1 MKIDVKL
8 LVQWLL
14 ANKISLNARKTE
26 VIIFRH
32 HLKKINMGFTF
43 KIDGK
48 KIYPSRMVKYL
59 GVILDENL
67 SWEPHINY
75 ISLKLRKANGVLSK
89 IRYYVP

>member
-1 MKIDVKL
+1 MKIDIKL

-14 ANKISLNARKTE
+14 ANKISLNAGKTE

-32 HLKKINMGFTF
+32 HLKKINMRFIF

-75 ISLKLRKANGVLSK
+75 ISLKLRKAN
-89 IRYYVP
+89 